1 MGCKICPK
9 GFIVR
14 IIFLYLR
21 CLFAFFKTMFY
32 YCKNMKAF
40 QRIGP
45 HNEDVISVL
54 VGLMLGDG
62 FAEKRGNSVRF
73 TIHMSAKNIAYLH

>member
-1 MGCKICPK
+1 
-9 GFIVR
+9 
-14 IIFLYLR
+14 
-21 CLFAFFKTMFY
+21 MFY